1 VSPSAEK
8 LGVLI
13 LGSYRVNA
21 ATFTRH
27 LRTHTVLGPV
37 QKEDRTTIRD
47 LARTLNEPDRG
58 TANTLMRT
66 TTILI
71 TATTSNK

>member
-1 VSPSAEK
+1 M
-8 LGVLI
+8 
-13 LGSYRVNA
+13 
-21 ATFTRH
+21 
-27 LRTHTVLGPV
+27 THTVLGPV

-47 LARTLNEPDRG
+47 LARTLNEPDKG